1 MPLVRDAVGGWLLHP
16 VDLAVNKVLALAGR
30 DEPRDY
36 VDILHIHDTVLPLG
50 AVVWGAIGKD
60 PGFTPVSLL
69 ELLKR
74 RGRHRPEDFARLD
87 LVTPFDVVAAKAQ
100 WLRALSE
107 AEAFVRRQPAAEVGC
122 LYWSAA
128 DQRFVMPGAQSSA
141 SAPHYGRPGG
151 VVPRVVG

>member
-1 MPLVRDAVGGWLLHP
+1 
-16 VDLAVNKVLALAGR
+16 VDWAVNKVLALAGR

-60 PGFTPVSLL
+60 PGFRPVSLL

-87 LVTPFDVVAAKAQ
+87 LVTPFDVVAAKVQ

-107 AEAFVRRQPAAEVGC
+107 GACTGRQRTNG
-122 LYWSAA
+122 S
-128 DQRFVMPGAQSSA
+128 
-141 SAPHYGRPGG
+141 
-151 VVPRVVG
+151 